1 MIENNITIITG
12 SAGFIG
18 FHLTKRLLRENPE
31 RMIIGIDN
39 MNDYYDVTLKEYRLN
54 ELAEYKNFR
63 FVKGDVADKETIM
76 RLFDDYNPQIV
87 VHLAAQAGVRYS
99 ITNPD
104 AYISSNVIGFYS
116 LLEACRHSCDNGRSG
131 VKHFVYASSSSV
143 YGLNKET
150 PFTTAG
156 QTDSPVSLYAATKKA
171 DELMAHAYSQLYN
184 IPTTGL
190 RFFTVYGPAGRPDMA
205 YFDFTNKFVAGDTVR
220 IFNHGHCLRDF
231 TYIDDVVE
239 SIVRVMSHSPQRMTD
254 TEGVSKP
261 PYSIYNVGAGSPV
274 SLLEFVETLQE
285 ELVAARVLPSGFDFE
300 IHKQSVPMQPG
311 DMLATYADIS
321 NLERLIGFRPSTPL
335 REGLRRFARWY
346 ASYYMNDSLADKYSH
361 TDRKQTNVENDG
373 KKTF

>member
-1 MIENNITIITG
+1 MKDTNSGNKIVFLTG
-12 SAGFIG
+12 TAGFIG
-18 FHLTKRLLRENPE
+18 FHLAKRLLRENSDL
-31 RMIIGIDN
+31 RIIGIDN
-39 MNDYYDVTLKEYRLN
+39 MNDYYDVSLKEHRLN
-54 ELAEYKNFR
+54 ELLEYENFR
-63 FVKGDVADKETIM
+63 FIRGDIVDKDTIM
-76 RLFDDYNPQIV
+76 RLFEDNNPQTV

-104 AYISSNVIGFYS
+104 VYISSNVIGFYN
-116 LLEACRHSCDNGRSG
+116 LLEACRHSCDNGRFG
-131 VKHFVYASSSSV
+131 VKHLVYASSSSV

-156 QTDSPVSLYAATKKA
+156 KTESPVSLYAATKKA

-205 YFDFTNKFVAGDTVR
+205 YFDFTNRFVTGDTVR

-239 SIVRVMSHSPQRMTD
+239 SIVRVMSYPPQRTID

-274 SLLEFVETLQE
+274 SLLEFVDTLLE
-285 ELVAARVLPSGFDFE
+285 ELVAVGVLSSDFDFDA
-300 IHKQSVPMQPG
+300 HKQSVPMQPG

-321 NLERLIGFRPSTPL
+321 DLEQLIGFRPSTPL
-335 REGLRRFARWY
+335 REGLRSFARWY
-346 ASYYMNDSLADKYSH
+346 AEYYTKI
-361 TDRKQTNVENDG
+361 
-373 KKTF
+373 

>member
-1 MIENNITIITG
+1 MGKTTFEKTVIITG
-12 SAGFIG
+12 IAGFIG
-18 FHLTKRLLRENPE
+18 FHLAKRLLRENSE
-31 RMIIGIDN
+31 CHIVGIDN

-54 ELAEYKNFR
+54 GLSEYKNFR

-76 RLFDDYNPQIV
+76 RLFDAYNPQIV

-104 AYISSNVIGFYS
+104 AYISSNVIGFYN
-116 LLEACRHSCDNGRSG
+116 LLEACRYSCDNGRSG
-131 VKHFVYASSSSV
+131 VKHLVYASSSSV
-143 YGLNKET
+143 YGLNRET

-205 YFDFTNKFVAGDTVR
+205 YFDFTSKFVAGKTVR
-220 IFNHGHCLRDF
+220 IFNYGNCLRDF

-239 SIVRVMSHSPQRMTD
+239 SIVRVMLCPPRRTTD
-254 TEGVSKP
+254 MEGVSKP

-285 ELVAARVLPSGFDFE
+285 ELVAVGVLPYDFDFDA
-300 IHKQSVPMQPG
+300 HKQSVPMQPG

-321 NLERLIGFRPSTPL
+321 DLEQLIGFRPSTSL
-335 REGLRRFARWY
+335 REGLRSFARWY
-346 ASYYMNDSLADKYSH
+346 ADYH
-361 TDRKQTNVENDG
+361 
-373 KKTF
+373 KKNL